1 MTLSMELWQIS
12 DEQLTPLDKAKLN
25 LEERLENWIE
35 KDISL
40 IGMDAMII
48 GRQVH
53 TSYGGYID
61 LLAINFN

>member
-53 TSYGGYID
+53 TRRIH
-61 LLAINFN
+61 